1 MVKQTQTK
9 VTMIKLGVPKLKG
22 TTFIFIN
29 NTIVSF
35 DIAIW
40 SNITVTVYS

>member
-9 VTMIKLGVPKLKG
+9 VTMIKLGVAKLKG
-22 TTFIFIN
+22 TTIIFIN

-40 SNITVTVYS
+40 SNITVTVYL